1 MSSVVQESRYFFKSV
16 IKLNLNTHLQGG
28 TQQRQGTTKPVM
40 LVIYMGMVISPIAT
54 GKSETFMFVVH
65 TRLDYLL

>member
-54 GKSETFMFVVH
+54 GEVRNLYICGSH
-65 TRLDYLL
+65 QP

>member
-54 GKSETFMFVVH
+54 GEVRNFYVCGSH
-65 TRLDYLL
+65 QP